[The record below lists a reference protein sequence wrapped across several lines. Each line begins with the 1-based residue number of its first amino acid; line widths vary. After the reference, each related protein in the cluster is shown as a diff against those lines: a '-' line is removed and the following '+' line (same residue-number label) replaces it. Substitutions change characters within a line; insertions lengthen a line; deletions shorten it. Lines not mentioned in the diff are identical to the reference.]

1 MRDFGP
7 KDAKDFKRMLDAF
20 ILRYGEGDVRLGME
34 DPVHVSIVWNA
45 EGYGPHIGAIVVDQL
60 WGIGGDET
68 LQRAY
73 EILEQEMMD
82 DPQFAD
88 HIKDLQEEYGDDWNE
103 IFTETFDGRLWEMT
117 PEEFVWATEDKI
129 GDKYTDVTQFIDIED
144 DEEEED

>member
-7 KDAKDFKRMLDAF
+7 KNAKDFKRMLDALIF
-20 ILRYGEGDVRLGME
+20 KYGEGTVRFDWDEPVWVAVVVDV
-34 DPVHVSIVWNA
+34 S
-45 EGYGPHIGAIVVDQL
+45 GYGPHVGAIVVEQAFR
-60 WGIGGDET
+60 GGDEAI
-68 LQRAY
+68 QRAY

-129 GDKYTDVTQFIDIED
+129 GDKYSDVTKFIDIEEEE
-144 DEEEED
+144 EEEED